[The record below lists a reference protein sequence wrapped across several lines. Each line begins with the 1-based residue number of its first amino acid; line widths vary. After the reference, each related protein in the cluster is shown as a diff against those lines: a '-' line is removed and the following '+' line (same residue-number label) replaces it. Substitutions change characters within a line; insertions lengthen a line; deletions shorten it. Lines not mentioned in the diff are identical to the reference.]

1 MQTVHW
7 RWLRPS
13 WIERGLDRLIQ
24 KTYGV
29 QIAKSETAVAI
40 AADISYAPVML
51 NPAIRAKV
59 TYIIQATGDM
69 LINVNGDIDIE
80 TIKYI
85 PRLGITFDMPKEN
98 EQFEYFGYGPMET
111 YCDKKNAALVDR
123 YSSTVSDNF
132 EHYIRP
138 QENSSHF
145 GTKWAVVGEELGY
158 GLFMSGYGLDGVSF
172 NVSHY
177 TLDHLDKTEH
187 DYDLVPVEQ
196 TVVCLDYRHEGIG
209 SGSCGP
215 IASKQYNFTEDKVN
229 FTLRLKPVEME
240 TVKPF
245 ELLKQS
251 F

>member
-1 MQTVHW
+1 M
-7 RWLRPS
+7 
-13 WIERGLDRLIQ
+13 DREKQLS
-24 KTYGV
+24 
-29 QIAKSETAVAI
+29 QIRVGKKPT
-40 AADISYAPVML
+40 
-51 NPAIRAKV
+51 N
-59 TYIIQATGDM
+59 
-69 LINVNGDIDIE
+69 IE

-123 YSSTVSDNF
+123 YSSTVTENF

-145 GTKWAVVGEELGY
+145 GTKWVVVGEELGY

-177 TLDHLDKTEH
+177 TLDHLDKTAH
-187 DYDLVPVEQ
+187 DYELEPVEQ

-215 IASKQYNFTEDKVN
+215 IASKPREIFPT
-229 FTLRLKPVEME
+229 RLWQTTIMQAMRA
-240 TVKPF
+240 
-245 ELLKQS
+245 L
-251 F
+251 